1 MASRMSL
8 TRLSAPLAKRALS
21 TTAPASLSATA
32 VASSSAAKLTGR
44 NALLSTPVARVHRG
58 ESRFLVGQEQRRMA
72 SSEEG
77 GSTMVCLACL
87 CLLIGVTGWCQG
99 CGDLED
105 RSMRAGCGT
114 HCWGR
119 CEE

>member
-77 GSTMVCLACL
+77 GSTMVCLL
-87 CLLIGVTGWCQG
+87 NVLTDRRYRVVSGVRRFGVSIDKEWVRDG
-99 CGDLED
+99 MLEL
-105 RSMRAGCGT
+105 A
-114 HCWGR
+114 
-119 CEE
+119 